1 MLVAITLAGL
11 GFMSVSVLLLAVAAR
26 AARAAKAGVDT
37 IATIQILFCDLDGEA
52 SLIDCVTMHEVELG
66 AYSLP
71 SAAPLS
77 LVATDATPSA
87 KRVLKRWAEDGR
99 CVNAGFGYKDGATL
113 VHLSGTDATV
123 SLGLVGALG

>member
-1 MLVAITLAGL
+1 MT
-11 GFMSVSVLLLAVAAR
+11 VSVLLLAVATR
-26 AARAAKAGVDT
+26 AARSAGSHVDT

-52 SLIDCVTMHEVELG
+52 SLIDCVTMHEVEVG
-66 AYSLP
+66 EYSLP

-87 KRVLKRWAEDGR
+87 KRVLARWAEDGR
-99 CVNAGFGYKDGATL
+99 CVDAGFRYKDGATH